1 MKGLLLN
8 TFLGLTFGR
17 FGGVWMLCALVPV
30 VAAELLYGYYVHQLG
45 FSAGLRRG
53 AALLVCGE
61 LAFLLG
67 MLMRPM
73 PGET

>member
-8 TFLGLTFGR
+8 TLLGLSLGR
-17 FGGVWMLCALVPV
+17 FGGIWMLFALLPI
-30 VAAELLYGYYVHQLG
+30 VAAELIYGCYAYHLG
-45 FSAGLRRG
+45 FGAALRRG
-53 AALLVCGE
+53 VALLVCGE

-67 MLMRPM
+67 MLMRPL

>member
-8 TFLGLTFGR
+8 TLLGLALGR
-17 FGGVWMLCALVPV
+17 FGGVWLLSAFVPI
-30 VAAELLYGYYVHQLG
+30 VAVELAYGYLDYGLG
-45 FSAGLRRG
+45 LSAGLRRG
-53 AALLVCGE
+53 VALLVCGE

-67 MLMRPM
+67 VLMRPL

>member
-8 TFLGLTFGR
+8 TLLGLALGR
-17 FGGVWMLCALVPV
+17 FGGVWMLFALVPV
-30 VAAELLYGYYVHQLG
+30 VAVELTYGYFAYHLG

-53 AALLVCGE
+53 VALLVCGE

-67 MLMRPM
+67 MLMRPL

>member
-8 TFLGLTFGR
+8 TLLGLALGR
-17 FGGVWMLCALVPV
+17 FGGVWMLCAFIPI
-30 VAAELLYGYYVHQLG
+30 VALELAYGYYEYRLG
-45 FSAGLRRG
+45 FGTGIRRG
-53 AALLVCGE
+53 VALLVCGE

-67 MLMRPM
+67 VLLRPL

>member
-8 TFLGLTFGR
+8 TLLGLALGR
-17 FGGVWMLCALVPV
+17 FGGVWMLFAFLPI
-30 VAAELLYGYYVHQLG
+30 VAVELAYGYYVYHLG
-45 FSAGLRRG
+45 FGAGLRRG
-53 AALLVCGE
+53 IALLVCAE

>member
-8 TFLGLTFGR
+8 TLLGLALGR
-17 FGGVWMLCALVPV
+17 FGGVWMLCAFVPI
-30 VAAELLYGYYVHQLG
+30 VAAELAYGYFAYHLG
-45 FSAGLRRG
+45 FGAGLRRG
-53 AALLVCGE
+53 VALLVCGE

-67 MLMRPM
+67 MLMRPL

>member
-8 TFLGLTFGR
+8 TLLGLSLGR
-17 FGGVWMLCALVPV
+17 FGGVWMLSAFVPI
-30 VAAELLYGYYVHQLG
+30 VAVELAYGYFEYGLG

-53 AALLVCGE
+53 VALLVCGE

-67 MLMRPM
+67 VLMRPL